1 MDYSIN
7 GIPVMYDYINAYNSR
22 LSPSTIHINSGIKWY
37 FMKQLLQEIIGLY
50 DFELP
55 EDWNQDYFKYVLFVN
70 GFISVLN
77 TDIAG
82 VICQHCTLS
91 GRDIYYA
98 PKYALITNPAFDKTY
113 RLQIGVRCGLIKL
126 RPDYTGVM
134 DIVDYYSDMLAL
146 AAETAGLNLQN
157 TKLAYVFLCA
167 NKQQA
172 ESFKKLYDQ
181 IAAGNPAAFAD
192 KKLFNDDG
200 TPNWVMFNQQL
211 RNTYIAGDILEDM
224 RKWKNQFCTEVGIP
238 NANTDKKERLIRDE
252 VNANTTETQTKA
264 ILWLETIRKGMEET
278 NDLFGLD
285 LSVKLHFNEKEGGS
299 DVRSDALIPR
309 TV

>member
-22 LSPSTIHINSGIKWY
+22 ISPSTIHINSGIKWY

-55 EDWNQDYFKYVLFVN
+55 EDWNHDYFKYVLFVN

-126 RPDYTGVM
+126 RPDYTGIM

-167 NKQQA
+167 DKQQA

-252 VNANTTETQTKA
+252 VNANSTETQTKA